1 MPSDAA
7 LEELLSRPTA
17 AVVEAMRGVGDG
29 LLILGAGGKMGP
41 SLARLARRAAEQAGV
56 NCRIVAVARF
66 TRAGVEEALR
76 ADGIE
81 TIRCDL
87 FDAAQVAALPELPNL
102 VFMAGQKFGTAA
114 NAPQTWAVN
123 AYLPGVVATRFP
135 AARIVAYSTGNVYP
149 LSDARGE
156 GPAEADP
163 TGPVGEYA
171 QSALARERVLEFF
184 SRTQPTAMA
193 ILRLNYAIEPRYGVL
208 RDLADRIMA
217 REPIDLA
224 MGRVNLIWQRDANA
238 IALGAFAH
246 CASPPL
252 VLNLTGRPAHGVRWL
267 AEELGRRLG
276 RRPLVPGSGSGYRA
290 AERCEPVRSLVRPAR
305 GGDLGNAR
313 SGGGLGGSGRAV
325 AGPPDP
331 LRKQG
336 RAVLTVNGER
346 WGVTVPSGRP
356 G

>member
-41 SLARLARRAAEQAGV
+41 SLARLARRASREAGV
-56 NCRIVAVARF
+56 ECRVVAVARF
-66 TRAGVEEALR
+66 TTPGLEQALR

-87 FDAAQVAALPELPNL
+87 FDAAQVAALPDLPHL
-102 VFMAGQKFGTAA
+102 VFMAGQKFGTSD

-123 AYLPGVVATRFP
+123 AYLPGVIATRFP
-135 AARIVAYSTGNVYP
+135 SARLVAYSTGNVYP

-156 GPAEADP
+156 GPVETDP
-163 TGPVGEYA
+163 VGPVGEYA

-184 SRTQPTAMA
+184 SRTQPTRMA

-208 RDLADRIMA
+208 RDLADRIVA
-217 REPIDLA
+217 GQPIDLM

-238 IALGAFAH
+238 IALRAFAH
-246 CASPPL
+246 CGSPPL

-276 RRPLVPGSGSGYRA
+276 VEPRFTGEE
-290 AERCEPVRSLVRPAR
+290 AETALLSDPSRCEALFGPPAMGISGMLDLVAEWVAQGGRSL
-305 GGDLGNAR
+305 
-313 SGGGLGGSGRAV
+313 
-325 AGPPDP
+325 
-331 LRKQG
+331 
-336 RAVLTVNGER
+336 
-346 WGVTVPSGRP
+346 GRP
-356 G
+356 THYENRQGKF